1 MEFGNPLNDEFY
13 EEFEDDERTTV
24 VFSGVIL
31 ALIFF
36 LATILPNPIYSGV
49 ATLYLI
55 YLVFLFF
62 AIAFDFHF
70 PDSKFITV
78 DFAGGSISQAL
89 TALIIGAVAFLA
101 YLIVVYPYL
110 AVGAIAVP
118 TIATTAVIF
127 GVSAVVIFKILVAPF
142 AEEVFRIWFLP
153 QINLWLGNYTGFGY
167 VTGMLAG
174 FIQAILFG
182 WAHAAVVQGNS
193 SLVELAVFGFIAG
206 NLNYICQ
213 SSMAGVGFHLT
224 RNIIAVSQGG

>member
-1 MEFGNPLNDEFY
+1 MNFGNPLSDEFF
-13 EEFEDDERTTV
+13 EEFEDDEQTTV

-36 LATILPNPIYSGV
+36 LATILPNPVYSGV

-62 AIAFDFHF
+62 AIAFDYHF

-78 DFAGGSISQAL
+78 DFAGGSIEQAL
-89 TALIIGAVAFLA
+89 TAMVIGGIAFVI
-101 YLIVVYPYL
+101 YLIFIYRYL
-110 AVGAIAVP
+110 TAGAIAVP

-127 GVSAVVIFKILVAPF
+127 GIPAVLIFKVLVAPF

-153 QINLWLGNYTGFGY
+153 QINLWLGSFTMMGY
-167 VTGMLAG
+167 FTGMLAG

-182 WAHAAVVQGNS
+182 WAHAAVVGGS
-193 SLVELAVFGFIAG
+193 SSMMELFVFGFISG
-206 NLNYICQ
+206 NLNYLCQ
-213 SSMAGVGFHLT
+213 SSMASVGFHFV